1 MNNPFNISS
10 KVVIC
15 TGIASGIGKS
25 ITQLF
30 LSSGARGFV
39 GIDINQSMNEIFK
52 EELSSYSDT
61 FFPLCCDISKEN
73 DVKKYLDLALTKF
86 GRIDIMINTAAYAQ
100 PITIHETPEDVWDK
114 TFDVNVK
121 SLYLNAKH
129 LIPSMKTN
137 GGGLIINTGSISSH
151 VGMPTQGAYA
161 ASKGAIAQLTR
172 QMAIE
177 YAGNNI
183 RVVAVCPGTV
193 DTPLV
198 HESAKTSGNYDQYM
212 QKLYDGHP
220 IGRIASADE
229 IAKLYLYLSSDDAS
243 FITGANIMIDGGFTA
258 Q

>member
-1 MNNPFNISS
+1 
-10 KVVIC
+10 
-15 TGIASGIGKS
+15 
-25 ITQLF
+25 
-30 LSSGARGFV
+30 
-39 GIDINQSMNEIFK
+39 
-52 EELSSYSDT
+52 
-61 FFPLCCDISKEN
+61 
-73 DVKKYLDLALTKF
+73 
-86 GRIDIMINTAAYAQ
+86 
-100 PITIHETPEDVWDK
+100 
-114 TFDVNVK
+114 
-121 SLYLNAKH
+121 
-129 LIPSMKTN
+129 MKAN

>member
-30 LSSGARGFV
+30 LSSGVRGFV
-39 GIDINQSMNEIFK
+39 GVDTNQSMNEIFK
-52 EELSSYSDT
+52 QELSSYPDI
-61 FFPLCCDISKEN
+61 FFPICCDISKEN
-73 DVKKYLDLALTKF
+73 DVKKYLDLALSTL
-86 GRIDIMINTAAYAQ
+86 GNIDVMINNAATAQAY
-100 PITIHETPEDVWDK
+100 IVHETPEEVWDK

-129 LIPSMKTN
+129 LIPSMKEN
-137 GGGLIINTGSISSH
+137 RSGLIINTGSISSH
-151 VGMPTQGAYA
+151 VGIPKQGAYA
-161 ASKGAIAQLTR
+161 ASKGAVAQLTR

-177 YAGNNI
+177 YASDNI

-198 HESAKTSGNYDQYM
+198 HESAKQSGNYDQYM

-229 IAKLYLYLSSDDAS
+229 IAKLYLYLSSDEAS

>member
-10 KVVIC
+10 KVVVC

-30 LSSGARGFV
+30 LSSGVRGFV
-39 GIDINQSMNEIFK
+39 GIDLNQTMNEIFQ
-52 EELSSYSDT
+52 EELSSYPDI
-61 FFPLCCDISKEN
+61 FFPLSYDISKEN
-73 DVKKYLDLALTKF
+73 NVEKYLDLALSTF
-86 GRIDIMINTAAYAQ
+86 GRIDVMINNAANAEAY
-100 PITIHETPEDVWDK
+100 IIHETPEDVWDK

-121 SLYLNAKH
+121 SLFLNAKH
-129 LIPSMKTN
+129 LIPSMKNN

-151 VGMPTQGAYA
+151 VGIPTQGAYA
-161 ASKGAIAQLTR
+161 ASKGAVAQLTR

-177 YAGNNI
+177 YASDNI

-198 HESAKTSGNYDQYM
+198 HESANQSGNYDQYM
-212 QKLYDGHP
+212 QTLYDGHP

>member
-10 KVVIC
+10 KVIIC

-30 LSSGARGFV
+30 LSSGVRGFV
-39 GIDINQSMNEIFK
+39 GIDINQNMNELFK
-52 EELSSYSDT
+52 EELSSYPDT
-61 FFPLCCDISKEN
+61 FFPLCCDISKEH
-73 DVKKYLDLALTKF
+73 DVKKYLDLALSKF
-86 GRIDIMINTAAYAQ
+86 GRVDIMINNAAYAQ
-100 PITIHETPEDVWDK
+100 PITIHETPEDIWDK

-121 SLYLNAKH
+121 SLYLNARH
-129 LIPSMKTN
+129 LIPSMKQN

-161 ASKGAIAQLTR
+161 ASKGAVAQLTR

-198 HESAKTSGNYDQYM
+198 HESAKTSGDYNQYM
-212 QKLYDGHP
+212 QKNPNKDQKFRLGP
-220 IGRIASADE
+220 I
-229 IAKLYLYLSSDDAS
+229 
-243 FITGANIMIDGGFTA
+243 T
-258 Q
+258 